1 MADNSRLRINKE
13 IRSTSVRVIS
23 SDGSQLG
30 VMSVQDALTAASSER
45 LDLVEISPN
54 AKPPVCKIIDYGK
67 FKYQQTKK
75 EKESKKSLHQV
86 KIKEVKFKPNTSGN
100 DLDFK
105 LKRAREFLSKGNKV
119 KLTCTFR
126 GREMMYMD
134 KGRGLARNFCEK
146 LKDIAT
152 VDALPKVMGR
162 NLTSIISPIP
172 QKKLGKSKDDEH
184 KGDESSV

>member
-1 MADNSRLRINKE
+1 LRLKINRE
-13 IRSTSVRVIS
+13 IQALTVRVI
-23 SDGSQLG
+23 DGSGEQLG
-30 VMSVQDALTAASSER
+30 IMQLRAAQELANESK

-67 FKYQQTKK
+67 FRYQQTKK

-86 KIKEVKFKPNTSGN
+86 KIKEIKFKLNIDTH
-100 DLDFK
+100 DLEFR
-105 LKRAREFLSKGNKV
+105 LKRAREFLAKGNKV

-134 KGRGLARNFCEK
+134 KGRVLANSFIEK

-152 VDALPKVMGR
+152 VDAPPQVMGR
-162 NLTSIISPIP
+162 NMTVIISPVP
-172 QKKLGKSKDDEH
+172 QKKVKSKDSEQ
-184 KGDESSV
+184 KGDSASV